1 MAASWR
7 DELSRRLRGEVLRDE
22 PLAPRTSIR
31 VGGPADLLVR
41 PADPDDLAALLR
53 GVRELSVPLSVLGGG
68 ANTLVADRGVRG
80 VVLRL
85 PAEWGDEGGDPA
97 AGALAGALVL
107 PAGAPISR
115 LMQRGHALGLTGA
128 EFLAGIP
135 GTLGGATAM
144 NAGTRAGELSKVL
157 RRVELATADGAGWVE
172 AAALRLGYRES
183 HLPPGAV
190 VTRLECVLVPGDV
203 ARSRAVMEAD
213 VAQRRRSQPL
223 TQPNF
228 GSTFW
233 NPPGRYAGQLIE
245 AVGLKGHRVGQA
257 MWSEVHA
264 NFVVNLGG
272 ATARDV
278 LGLLELARSRVK
290 EQFGLTLHAEVKLLG
305 EFEAGDL
312 QEEPARRDGASC

>member
-1 MAASWR
+1 MPPEAAPGPAAGWR
-7 DELSRRLRGEVLRDE
+7 DELCGRLRGEALRDE

-41 PADPDDLAALLR
+41 PADPDDLATLLR
-53 GVRELSVPLSVLGGG
+53 GVRELGVPLAVLGGG
-68 ANTLVADRGVRG
+68 ANTLVSDRGVRG

-85 PAEWGDEGGDPA
+85 PAEWGEERADA
-97 AGALAGALVL
+97 SAGTLVL
-107 PAGAPISR
+107 AAGAPISR

-157 RRVELATADGAGWVE
+157 RRVELASADGAGWVE
-172 AAALRLGYRES
+172 AAALLLGYRAC

-190 VTRLECVLVPGDV
+190 VTRLECALVPGDV

-223 TQPNF
+223 TQPSF

-233 NPPGRYAGQLIE
+233 NPPGRYAGQLVE

-257 MWSEVHA
+257 MWSDVHA

-272 ATARDV
+272 ATAGDV
-278 LGLLELARSRVK
+278 LALMNLARARVR

-312 QEEPARRDGASC
+312 QA

>member
-1 MAASWR
+1 M
-7 DELSRRLRGEVLRDE
+7 
-22 PLAPRTSIR
+22 
-31 VGGPADLLVR
+31 
-41 PADPDDLAALLR
+41 
-53 GVRELSVPLSVLGGG
+53 
-68 ANTLVADRGVRG
+68 
-80 VVLRL
+80 
-85 PAEWGDEGGDPA
+85 
-97 AGALAGALVL
+97 L

-115 LMQRGHALGLTGA
+115 AMQRGHALGLTGA

-135 GTLGGATAM
+135 GTLGGAVTM
-144 NAGTRAGELSKVL
+144 NAGTRAGELKDVL

-183 HLPPGAV
+183 HLPAGAV
-190 VTRLECVLVPGDV
+190 VTRLEVALAPGDV
-203 ARSRAVMEAD
+203 ARSRAAMEAD

-223 TQPNF
+223 SQPNF

-257 MWSEVHA
+257 MWSDVHA

-272 ATARDV
+272 ATAREV
-278 LGLLELARSRVK
+278 LALLKLARSRVK

-305 EFEAGDL
+305 EFEAEDL
-312 QEEPARRDGASC
+312 QE